1 MNDGHGLSESS
12 DASKL
17 AVARTL
23 RSAGGRIEAL
33 VAASAAHL
41 KPGARFAEVGYDRGA
56 IVLRVLEAR
65 PDTRAIASEIQ
76 PGVVPLPAPGDVLS
90 RLELRTG
97 DGLAP
102 IAAHEVSLVIMAGMG
117 GRTIAELITRN
128 PELTRSLDTLVLCP
142 SHLEAEI
149 RPALTSIG
157 YAPTHERLAFER
169 DRFYEVIVA
178 QRVTAPISPVDP
190 IRAAWGPRLFEH
202 HDPLL
207 RAFLEDAKR
216 RFHAAFKEDLR
227 SYLTSELKAAL
238 GHKLATLDAALALI

>member
-1 MNDGHGLSESS
+1 MRSLLL
-12 DASKL
+12 DAFWEHQQRKFPS
-17 AVARTL
+17 
-23 RSAGGRIEAL
+23 RSAQELAKRQGQVLLLISAL
-33 VAASAAHL
+33 
-41 KPGARFAEVGYDRGA
+41 EVKKFQNLS
-56 IVLRVLEAR
+56 IFQQLWQFE
-65 PDTRAIASEIQ
+65 SEYHVMMNVFKSIDLS
-76 PGVVPLPAPGDVLS
+76 GV
-90 RLELRTG
+90 
-97 DGLAP
+97 
-102 IAAHEVSLVIMAGMG
+102 II
-117 GRTIAELITRN
+117 ELITRN

-178 QRVTAPISPVDP
+178 HRATAPISPVDP